1 MKKRNKKGLKKAKT
15 ASPMNRGDKKVKL
28 NDIMTMR
35 LKAGKNVVRE
45 KFLLGS
51 KL

>member
-1 MKKRNKKGLKKAKT
+1 MKKHSKKGVKRAKP
-15 ASPMNRGDKKVKL
+15 SSSGKRGSKKVKL